1 LKSLTAAPF
10 SELATHAP
18 DPTMSLLTVTASVS
32 HKSIERPHC
41 KALKV
46 TLSGDAYAISGSI
59 SYEGESRTLMKW
71 INILLELT
79 KVRISLFATL
89 STSAGFILAHQGL
102 SKEMALPVLGV
113 FFLASGSCALNQ
125 YQEREQDQWMER
137 TQGRPIPSKKL
148 SPSAALK
155 ISIGL
160 LLLGS
165 ILLYVGAHGSALG
178 LGLFAVLWYNGV
190 YTPLKRKSAFA
201 VVPGALV
208 GAIPP
213 AIGWI
218 SGKGS
223 FSLDPPIL
231 AISFFFFIWQVPHFW
246 LLLLNFGSDYEK
258 AGLPSLTRI
267 FSPAQLNRVTFIWIL
282 ATAVT
287 CMMIPLFG
295 MVESRAIHGGL
306 WIAAFWLMGKS
317 FGLLS
322 VRGCQFPLAIT
333 FKTINSYAVLVIILL
348 TLDNLF
354 H

>member
-1 LKSLTAAPF
+1 
-10 SELATHAP
+10 
-18 DPTMSLLTVTASVS
+18 M
-32 HKSIERPHC
+32 
-41 KALKV
+41 
-46 TLSGDAYAISGSI
+46 
-59 SYEGESRTLMKW
+59 
-71 INILLELT
+71 ILPIT
-79 KVRISLFATL
+79 
-89 STSAGFILAHQGL
+89 
-102 SKEMALPVLGV
+102 GV

-125 YQEREQDQWMER
+125 YQERGYDPLMER
-137 TQGRPIPSKKL
+137 TRRRPIPSKKL
-148 SPSAALK
+148 SPSTALK

-165 ILLYVGAHGSALG
+165 ILLFGGAHWSALVF
-178 LGLFAVLWYNGV
+178 GLFAVFWYNGA

-201 VVPGALV
+201 AVPGALV

-218 SGKGS
+218 SGKGF

-246 LLLLNFGSDYEK
+246 LLLFNFGGDYEK

-267 FSPAQLNRVTFIWIL
+267 FSSTQLRRITFIWIL

-295 MVESRAIHGGL
+295 MVESHAIHGGL
-306 WIAAFWLMGKS
+306 FLVAFWLVWKS
-317 FGLLS
+317 LKLLTS
-322 VRGCQFPLAIT
+322 HHHSSSSQFI

>member
-1 LKSLTAAPF
+1 
-10 SELATHAP
+10 
-18 DPTMSLLTVTASVS
+18 
-32 HKSIERPHC
+32 
-41 KALKV
+41 
-46 TLSGDAYAISGSI
+46 
-59 SYEGESRTLMKW
+59 
-71 INILLELT
+71 
-79 KVRISLFATL
+79 
-89 STSAGFILAHQGL
+89 
-102 SKEMALPVLGV
+102 
-113 FFLASGSCALNQ
+113 
-125 YQEREQDQWMER
+125 MER

-201 VVPGALV
+201 AVPGALV

-333 FKTINSYAVLVIILL
+333 FKTINCYAVLVIILL